1 MTHTYSQAAR
11 QAQAYYNS
19 DDADRFYATLWRG
32 TEDLHVG
39 MFAAPDEPIER
50 ANRRTIEQM
59 AELVDNLGPDTRVI
73 DLGSGYGGTARFLA
87 RAYGAPTTCINISER
102 QNELNRRINR
112 EQGLEHLIDVVDGSY
127 EALPLVDASFDLAW
141 SQDAMLHSDN
151 HQQILA
157 ETYRVLKP
165 GGSFI
170 FTDPMQ
176 ADDAPKEK
184 LAPIYARVDLKSLGS
199 VSAYLQAAKTV
210 GFRTSHFY
218 DHSDHLATTYRRIHD
233 DLQAQYQQLTAE
245 VSPAYLDQML
255 TGLRHWYTGGEAGYL
270 HWGIFYLTK

>member
-11 QAQAYYNS
+11 QAQDYYNS
-19 DDADRFYATLWRG
+19 DDADRFYATLWGG

-50 ANRRTIEQM
+50 ANRRTVEQM
-59 AELVDNLGPDTRVI
+59 AALVDALGPELRVI

-87 RAYGAPTTCINISER
+87 RSYGAATICLNISER
-102 QNELNRRINR
+102 QNELNRRINH
-112 EQGLEHLIDVVDGSY
+112 EQGLDHLIDVLDGSY
-127 EALPLVDASFDLAW
+127 EAIPLAEASVDLAW

-157 ETYRVLKP
+157 EAYRVLKP
-165 GGSFI
+165 GGRFI

-176 ADDAPKEK
+176 ADDAPKEI

-199 VSAYLQAAKTV
+199 VSAYLQAAQTV
-210 GFRTSHFY
+210 GFRTSHFH
-218 DHSDHLATTYRRIHD
+218 DHSAHLATTYRRIYA
-233 DLQAQYQQLTAE
+233 DLQARYAQLVSE

-270 HWGIFYLTK
+270 HWGIFDLTK